1 MSTQK
6 AASVDKCAAKSDEAA
21 CMMIFWM
28 ALRTIKYEFLPYG
41 AFATRY
47 AWYLYYIPLI
57 FIPLLMFLS
66 VLYVGRP
73 HSRPISRRWKLLYI
87 PAVLL
92 VVGML
97 TNDIHQLA
105 FGFPDGLAGWNDT
118 DYTYGPVYYAVVVWI
133 AVLFIAIMVIVFARC
148 AVPANR
154 KKIWVPA
161 LPFTIGIIYTLLI
174 VLNIHNVLTEMLRVP
189 EMGCVLF
196 AAFMESLII
205 VHLFPSNDSYSDFW
219 NASSIGAGI
228 MDEEGVIHYESEHSM
243 AVSEAQIRRAENE
256 EVLLAGGDMALR
268 SHRIQGGFC
277 YWTKDISEINQLKQE
292 LADMGNVLA
301 EENAM
306 LKAENKIMEERTGIR
321 RQTALYD
328 GIAQRVGSQL
338 EKISSLLDLPAQNE
352 EAFKQNMKYA
362 CILNAYVKRCSNLL
376 LLSQS

>member
-161 LPFTIGIIYTLLI
+161 LTFAIGIIYTLLI

-228 MDEEGVIHYESEHSM
+228 MDE
-243 AVSEAQIRRAENE
+243 
-256 EVLLAGGDMALR
+256 
-268 SHRIQGGFC
+268 
-277 YWTKDISEINQLKQE
+277 
-292 LADMGNVLA
+292 
-301 EENAM
+301 
-306 LKAENKIMEERTGIR
+306 RTGIR

-338 EKISSLLDLPAQNE
+338 EKISSLLDLSAQNE
-352 EAFKQNMKYA
+352 EAFEQTMKYA